1 MSMEITVHQSI
12 QINFRSM
19 YFRYK
24 LLICFHLF
32 FILSASSQTK
42 LGFSKAYVKKNE
54 VILRWVPSNKFVY
67 KSIMKNGLKIT
78 RFEKVNFKVVNPV
91 VLSNNLKP
99 YLSKDTLKW
108 AFLLQE
114 VPDAVVSYKVITGF
128 EKNTPQSGKAQE
140 TNESMFYDLMLLSA
154 DFNFKIAKASG
165 LYFKDSTITSGKEY
179 SYKIELNNNLAKIVP
194 TTIEVNSGILS
205 VNPAINNLTH
215 AVKGKLVKLKWKTNE
230 LRRNFSGYNV
240 ERSTDSVNFTKINTS
255 PVILLSTQ
263 FEKQKDEIVFN
274 DTCSDVNKIYYYRIY
289 GINFF
294 GEFSKPSNVIAVK
307 FYNDFK
313 SFPVIDSIQTISN
326 QKVFVSWKM
335 KEEIENKHVKEFVL
349 LRSKK
354 DSGPYNVI
362 YKSNQPAQ
370 FIDEKPE
377 SSNYYKIAAI
387 SHGNDTAYSYSSLA
401 LIFDTIPP
409 LAPKDLKAKVD
420 LKGNVTLIWTK
431 NEEKDL
437 QGYKIFKANSLNEEF
452 VQISNEFLYTNEFK
466 DRLNLKTLSKKIYY
480 RVVATD
486 KRFNNSDFS
495 EPIEVK
501 RPDTI
506 APIAPII
513 NNLKM
518 VQNGIEISW
527 ILSNSDDVKQYI
539 LYRQDTK
546 INGKEE
552 KVKDWLAKDSLK
564 TFLDT
569 NLTLGESYRFKIVV
583 IDEDDNI
590 SVSNYPFMKF
600 ETGYRKKISN
610 IQHKVDRTEKKIGL
624 EWDYPINEIEKYIIY
639 RSKNTDPYTIIKTIP
654 AVKNQFEDKELN
666 MGNIYSYKIK
676 AVYKIGVESILSDEV
691 KIEY

>member
-1 MSMEITVHQSI
+1 
-12 QINFRSM
+12 M
-19 YFRYK
+19 YYYRK
-24 LLICFHLF
+24 SF
-32 FILSASSQTK
+32 FVISFLVVTFLATSQVK
-42 LGFSKAYVKKNE
+42 LGFSKAYVKKDA
-54 VILRWVPSNKFVY
+54 VILRWVPTNKTVY
-67 KSIMKNGLKIT
+67 KSIMRNGLKIT
-78 RFEKVNFKVVNPV
+78 RFEKENGKTINPV
-91 VLSNNLKP
+91 MLSNNLKP

-108 AFLLQE
+108 AFLLKD
-114 VPDAVVSYKVITGF
+114 VPDAVISYKVITGF
-128 EKNTPQSGKAQE
+128 ENNTPQSGKTQE
-140 TNESMFYDLMLLSA
+140 VNEKMFYDLMLLSA
-154 DFNFKIAKASG
+154 DFNSKIAKASG
-165 LYFKDSTITSGKEY
+165 LYFKDSTIISGKEY
-179 SYKIELNNNLAKIVP
+179 FYKIELNNNLAKIAPV
-194 TTIEVNSGILS
+194 TIEVNSGILS
-205 VNPAINNLTH
+205 ANPDIDNLSH
-215 AVKGKLVKLKWKTNE
+215 SVKGKVVKLKWKTTE
-230 LRRNFSGYNV
+230 LRTSFSGYNV
-240 ERSTDSVNFTKINTS
+240 ERSTDSINFTKINTS

-263 FEKQKDEIVFN
+263 FEKQKDEIVFD

-313 SFPVIDSIQTISN
+313 SFPVIDSIQTINN
-326 QKVFVSWKM
+326 QKVFLRWKM

-354 DSGPYNVI
+354 DSGPYDVI
-362 YKSNQPAQ
+362 YKTNQPAQ

-377 SSNYYKIAAI
+377 SSNYYKIGAV
-387 SHGNDTAYSYSSLA
+387 SYGNDTAYSYSSLA
-401 LIFDTIPP
+401 LIIDSIPP

-420 LKGNVTLIWTK
+420 LKGNVTLTWEK

-437 QGYKIFKANSLNEEF
+437 QGYKIFKANALNEEF
-452 VQISNEFLYTNEFK
+452 VQISNKFIYTNEFK
-466 DRLNLKTLSKKIYY
+466 DKLNLKTLSKKIYY

-486 KRFNNSDFS
+486 NRFNNSDFS

-518 VQNGIEISW
+518 VQNGIEVSW
-527 ILSNSDDVKQYI
+527 ILSNSDDVKQYV
-539 LYRQDTK
+539 LYRQDMK
-546 INGKEE
+546 INCKEE
-552 KVKDWLAKDSLK
+552 KIKDWLAKDSLK

-610 IQHKVDRTEKKIGL
+610 IQHNVDRTEKKIGL